1 MKKILSFLLSLS
13 MICLS
18 ACGQAVVSPFDDKN
32 AAVSEIVTSE
42 PEKQLA
48 EEFDFENKTVM
59 LNSGYEMPIIG
70 LGTWTQDDET
80 VENSVYHALQDGY
93 RLIDTAR
100 YYGNEEGVGKGV
112 RRAIDEGIV
121 TREEVFVTSKLVPGI
136 SEDYE
141 DAIDACN
148 ERLGLD
154 YIDLMLVHQP
164 GVGENELYL
173 AIQQAVYDGKVHS
186 IGISNYYTPED
197 FERVTENA
205 EIMPAVLQN
214 EYHPYYKNEQM
225 PEYVSQYGTVMESYY
240 PFGGRGHTQ
249 DIFNDETIVNIA
261 ESHNRTSAQI
271 LVRWHLQT
279 GYVVIPGSSNPD
291 HIAENYDVFD
301 FELSEEELSQIADLN
316 RNERYGDW

>member
-1 MKKILSFLLSLS
+1 MNKILSFLLALS

-18 ACGQAVVSPFDDKN
+18 ACGQTGVSPSDDTN
-32 AAVSEIVTSE
+32 AAVSEIATSE
-42 PEKQLA
+42 MENQTEERQLT

-70 LGTWTQDDET
+70 L
-80 VENSVYHALQDGY
+80 
-93 RLIDTAR
+93 
-100 YYGNEEGVGKGV
+100 
-112 RRAIDEGIV
+112 
-121 TREEVFVTSKLVPGI
+121 
-136 SEDYE
+136 
-141 DAIDACN
+141 
-148 ERLGLD
+148 D

-164 GVGENELYL
+164 GAGENELYL
-173 AIQQAVYDGKVHS
+173 AMQQAVYDGKVHS
-186 IGISNYYTPED
+186 IGTSNYYTPED
-197 FERVTENA
+197 FERVIENA

-214 EYHPYYKNEQM
+214 EYHPYYQNEQM

-249 DIFNDETIVNIA
+249 DIFNDETIVAIA
-261 ESHNRTSAQI
+261 EAHNRTSAQI

-279 GYVVIPGSSNPD
+279 GYVVIPGSSNPN
-291 HIAENYDVFD
+291 HIAENYDIFD